1 MIQSYYA
8 GVPMQG
14 IDSMGT
20 HHADHALTFLSGE
33 AEVIN

>member
-14 IDSMGT
+14 IDSFWT
-20 HHADHALTFLSGE
+20 HHGDHALTFLSGE